1 MLTHFDMRSKSLSLL
16 GIPELIKED
25 GDLDLHLPVLLSSLP
40 SRLSSLLSSESG
52 DLNLK
57 PVVGDLRARFRGDI
71 QLLSSLPMP

>member
-1 MLTHFDMRSKSLSLL
+1 MRSKSLSLL
-16 GIPELIKED
+16 GLSELIEED
-25 GDLDLHLPVLLSSLP
+25 GDLDLHLPVAVLLSSLP
-40 SRLSSLLSSESG
+40 SRLSSSLLSSESG